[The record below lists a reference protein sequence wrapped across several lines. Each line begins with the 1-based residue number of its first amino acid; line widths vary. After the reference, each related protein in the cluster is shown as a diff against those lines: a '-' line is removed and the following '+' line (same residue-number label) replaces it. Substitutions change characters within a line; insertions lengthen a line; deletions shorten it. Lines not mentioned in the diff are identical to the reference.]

1 MLQLGVGVHIW
12 DLLASRFFLKQ
23 DFFLRVYVIQVIVS
37 PVMLAVKLSLLLLY
51 LQLFR
56 RNVTLRYWIY
66 FGIAFL
72 STFYLACM
80 LYHIILCTPR
90 SGQTW
95 YEASIAPRYFK
106 RIPLGVAQGAVNVAS
121 DFYILFLPMRGVWQL
136 QLPTRTK
143 VGISAIFLSGFFA
156 CLSSTVGLVYRIKEN
171 QSKDKTWNLLPVL
184 VLTTVEMSVG
194 VMCSCMP
201 AFARFFRH
209 HPAFPRILFSTIDLT
224 LKKFHR
230 LVSAIS
236 NRVTEKSSYSQMEKG
251 DSSAPRQ
258 EAHHPNLGTGLRKA
272 QEQGLGPSK
281 LNLDEDSEAQH
292 SEPALSQTVEV
303 QTLKSQN
310 SGIRIFQD
318 WDVSSSEAQGSGP
331 GTSRSERHAERQASS
346 QNPRR
351 HWWEIEGIITN
362 STLSRTEN

>member
-1 MLQLGVGVHIW
+1 
-12 DLLASRFFLKQ
+12 
-23 DFFLRVYVIQVIVS
+23 
-37 PVMLAVKLSLLLLY
+37 
-51 LQLFR
+51 
-56 RNVTLRYWIY
+56 
-66 FGIAFL
+66 
-72 STFYLACM
+72 
-80 LYHIILCTPR
+80 
-90 SGQTW
+90 
-95 YEASIAPRYFK
+95 
-106 RIPLGVAQGAVNVAS
+106 
-121 DFYILFLPMRGVWQL
+121 
-136 QLPTRTK
+136 
-143 VGISAIFLSGFFA
+143 
-156 CLSSTVGLVYRIKEN
+156 
-171 QSKDKTWNLLPVL
+171 
-184 VLTTVEMSVG
+184 MSVG